1 MPISIGCA
9 VWSYP
14 GWVGEVYPPKTP
26 SKEYLSVYS
35 HHFPAV
41 EGNTTFYAIPDR
53 ATIDRWIAQTPP
65 GFKFCLKFPR
75 AITHNGLLEPYLMAA
90 QASIAQ
96 MQTLGDRLGVLF
108 IQLPPNYA
116 PSERFAD
123 LAAFLTGLTC
133 RNVSNS
139 LLSVLSCLA
148 FHVGEPDGREPLS
161 RSMPEETSGSRAAA
175 PAIALE
181 VRHLDWFKSPHREQ
195 LNELL
200 HQLGIGR
207 VILDSRPIYE
217 ATTDEKIAFECKK
230 PRVPIELSLTAPFSL
245 IRYVSHPILSANQ
258 VWLAGWTSQLQSW
271 LQQDT
276 QIYMFVH
283 CPIEARSPINARYLH
298 EIFTQSGIVL
308 QPLPPRFVDDTPVQ
322 LKLF

>member
-26 SKEYLSVYS
+26 AKDYLRVYS
-35 HHFPAV
+35 NHFPAV

-53 ATIDRWIAQTPP
+53 ATIDRWIAQTPS

-75 AITHNGLLEPYLMAA
+75 AITHHGSLEPHLPAA
-90 QASIAQ
+90 QAFITQ
-96 MQTLGDRLGVLF
+96 MQALGDRLGVIF
-108 IQLPPNYA
+108 MQLPPNYA
-116 PSERFAD
+116 PSERFTD

-133 RNVSNS
+133 RDVS
-139 LLSVLSCLA
+139 
-148 FHVGEPDGREPLS
+148 
-161 RSMPEETSGSRAAA
+161 
-175 PAIALE
+175 IALE
-181 VRHLDWFKSPHREQ
+181 VRQLDWFKSPHREQ

-200 HQLGIGR
+200 HKLGIGR

-217 ATTDEKIAFECKK
+217 ATTDEKVAFECKK

-245 IRYVSHPILSANQ
+245 IRYVSHPVMSANQ
-258 VWLAGWTSQLQSW
+258 VWLEGWTNQLQTW
-271 LQQDT
+271 LQQDDT
-276 QIYMFVH
+276 QVYLFVH

-298 EIFTQSGIVL
+298 EIFTRSGIAL
-308 QPLPPRFVDDTPVQ
+308 NPLPPRFVDDAPVQ

>member
-1 MPISIGCA
+1 MPMSIGCA

-26 SKEYLSVYS
+26 AKDYLRIYS
-35 HHFPAV
+35 NHFPAV

-75 AITHNGLLEPYLMAA
+75 AITHNGLLEPYLPAA
-90 QASIAQ
+90 QAFIVQ
-96 MQTLGDRLGVLF
+96 MQALGDRLGVLF

-116 PSERFAD
+116 LSARFTD
-123 LAAFLTGLTC
+123 LTAFLTGLIC
-133 RNVSNS
+133 RDVS
-139 LLSVLSCLA
+139 
-148 FHVGEPDGREPLS
+148 
-161 RSMPEETSGSRAAA
+161 
-175 PAIALE
+175 IALE

-200 HQLGIGR
+200 HKLGIGR

-245 IRYVSHPILSANQ
+245 IRYISHPILSANQ
-258 VWLAGWTSQLQSW
+258 VWLEGWTSQLQSW

-276 QIYMFVH
+276 QLYMFVH

-298 EIFTQSGIVL
+298 EIFTQSGIAL
-308 QPLPPRFVDDTPVQ
+308 DPLPPPFIDDAPVQ

>member
-14 GWVGEVYPPKTP
+14 GWAGEVYPPKTP
-26 SKEYLSVYS
+26 AKDYLHVYS
-35 HHFPAV
+35 NHFPAV

-53 ATIDRWIAQTPP
+53 ATIDRWIAQTPT

-75 AITHNGLLEPYLMAA
+75 SITHNGSLAPYLPAA
-90 QASIAQ
+90 QAFIAQ
-96 MQTLGDRLGVLF
+96 MQALGDRLGVLF

-116 PSERFAD
+116 PSDRFAD
-123 LAAFLTGLTC
+123 LTAFLTGLAC
-133 RNVSNS
+133 RDVS
-139 LLSVLSCLA
+139 
-148 FHVGEPDGREPLS
+148 
-161 RSMPEETSGSRAAA
+161 
-175 PAIALE
+175 IALE
-181 VRHLDWFKSPHREQ
+181 VRHLDWFKSPHQEQ

-200 HQLGIGR
+200 HKLAIGR

-217 ATTDEKIAFECKK
+217 AATDEKIAFECKK

-258 VWLAGWTSQLQSW
+258 LWLEGWTSQLQSW

-308 QPLPPRFVDDTPVQ
+308 NPLPPKFVDDTPVQ

>member
-1 MPISIGCA
+1 MPMSIGCA

-26 SKEYLSVYS
+26 AKDYLRIYS
-35 HHFPAV
+35 NHFPAV

-75 AITHNGLLEPYLMAA
+75 AITHNGSLEPYLPAA
-90 QASIAQ
+90 QAFIAQ
-96 MQTLGDRLGVLF
+96 MQALGDRLGVLF

-116 PSERFAD
+116 PSARFTD
-123 LAAFLTGLTC
+123 LTAFLTGLIC
-133 RNVSNS
+133 RDVS
-139 LLSVLSCLA
+139 
-148 FHVGEPDGREPLS
+148 
-161 RSMPEETSGSRAAA
+161 
-175 PAIALE
+175 IALE

-200 HQLGIGR
+200 HKLGIGR

-245 IRYVSHPILSANQ
+245 IRYISHPILSANQ
-258 VWLAGWTSQLQSW
+258 VWLEGWTSQLQSW

-298 EIFTQSGIVL
+298 EIFTQSGIAL
-308 QPLPPRFVDDTPVQ
+308 DPLPPPFIDDAPVQ

>member
-26 SKEYLSVYS
+26 SKEFLRVYS
-35 HHFPAV
+35 NHFPAV

-53 ATIDRWIAQTPP
+53 ATIDRWIAQTPA

-75 AITHNGLLEPYLMAA
+75 AITHNGLLEPYIVQA
-90 QASIAQ
+90 QAFVTQ
-96 MQTLGDRLGVLF
+96 MQELGDRLGVMF
-108 IQLPPNYA
+108 IQLPPNYS
-116 PSERFAD
+116 PSSGLAD
-123 LAAFLTGLTC
+123 LTAFLNQLP
-133 RNVSNS
+133 RSDVSIS
-139 LLSVLSCLA
+139 
-148 FHVGEPDGREPLS
+148 
-161 RSMPEETSGSRAAA
+161 
-175 PAIALE
+175 LE

-200 HQLGIGR
+200 FKLGIGR

-217 ATTDEKIAFECKK
+217 ANTDEEIAFECKK
-230 PRVPIELSLTAPFSL
+230 PRVPIELSLTAPFTL
-245 IRYVSHPILSANQ
+245 IRYVSHPILAANQ
-258 VWLAGWTSQLQSW
+258 QWLEGWTSQIQSW

-298 EIFTQSGIVL
+298 EIFTRSGIL
-308 QPLPPRFVDDTPVQ
+308 LNPLPPRFVDDSPVQ
-322 LKLF
+322 LRLF

>member
-1 MPISIGCA
+1 MPMSIGCA

-26 SKEYLSVYS
+26 AKDYLRIYS
-35 HHFPAV
+35 NHFPAV

-75 AITHNGLLEPYLMAA
+75 AITHNGSLEPYLPAA
-90 QASIAQ
+90 QAFIAQ
-96 MQTLGDRLGVLF
+96 MQALGDRLGVLF

-116 PSERFAD
+116 LSARFTD
-123 LAAFLTGLTC
+123 LTAFLTGLIC
-133 RNVSNS
+133 RDVS
-139 LLSVLSCLA
+139 
-148 FHVGEPDGREPLS
+148 
-161 RSMPEETSGSRAAA
+161 
-175 PAIALE
+175 IALE

-200 HQLGIGR
+200 HKLGIGR

-245 IRYVSHPILSANQ
+245 IRYISHPILSANQ
-258 VWLAGWTSQLQSW
+258 VWLEGWTSQLQSW

-298 EIFTQSGIVL
+298 EIFTQSGIAL
-308 QPLPPRFVDDTPVQ
+308 DPLPPPFIDDAPVQ